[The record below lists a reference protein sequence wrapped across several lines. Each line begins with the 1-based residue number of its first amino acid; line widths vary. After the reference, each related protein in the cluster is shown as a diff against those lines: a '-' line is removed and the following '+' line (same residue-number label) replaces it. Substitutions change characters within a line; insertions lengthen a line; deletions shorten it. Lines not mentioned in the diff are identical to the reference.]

1 MKQRGEKMKKKVLWS
16 LFLGIL
22 FLTGCTKEGEK
33 EIIKSMANKIDK
45 TKSYHLK
52 GELEIISNEEKYIY
66 DVDVS
71 YEKEEKY
78 RVSLKNKTN
87 NHEQIILKN
96 EEGVYIVTPSL
107 NKSFKFQSEWPYNNS
122 QSYLLKNIIDDLQND
137 KNRTYK
143 KTKDG
148 YVFTVEA
155 EYANN
160 KELTKQNIYVNK
172 KKQIT
177 KVEVLDKN
185 NIVKMTMNIQK
196 IDLKSNYEKD
206 YFTLKD
212 NMKVSGEEKDET
224 VSKSI
229 TDIVYPLY
237 MPKNTKL
244 TSQDKVKK
252 DNGERV
258 ILNFTGEKEFMLI
271 EETVSRSDNHE
282 IIPVSGEVEII
293 TDVIGNVSDREV
305 SWISGNMEYYLTSS
319 SLSKTELLEVANSI
333 SVLPVNK

>member
-1 MKQRGEKMKKKVLWS
+1 MKRKILWS
-16 LFLGIL
+16 VFLGLI
-22 FLTGCTKEGEK
+22 FLTGCAKEGEK
-33 EIIKSMANKIDK
+33 EIVKSLENKIEK
-45 TKSYHLK
+45 VKSYHLK
-52 GELEIISNEEKYIY
+52 GELEIISNEEKYLY

-78 RVSLKNKTN
+78 RVSLKNRTN

-96 EEGVYIVTPSL
+96 EEGVYILTPSL

-122 QSYLLKNIIDDLQND
+122 QSYLLKNILTDIQND
-137 KNRTYK
+137 KNREYK
-143 KTKDG
+143 ETKDG

-160 KELTKQNIYVNK
+160 KDLIKQKIYVNK

-185 NIVKMTMNIQK
+185 NIVKMTMNIKK
-196 IDLKSNYEKD
+196 IDLKSNYDKD

-212 NMKVSGEEKDET
+212 NMKVSVEEKEKT
-224 VSKSI
+224 VAKSI

-237 MPKNTKL
+237 MPENTKL

-252 DNGERV
+252 DGGERV
-258 ILNFTGEKEFMLI
+258 ILHFTGDKEFMLI
-271 EETVSRSDNHE
+271 EETVNVSMNHE
-282 IIPVSGEVEII
+282 IIPVSGELELV
-293 TDVIGNVSDREV
+293 TDVVGNVSDKEV

-333 SVLPVNK
+333 SVLPVSK